1 MMSRQSSTRIIKK
14 LPGDKMPL
22 WSRINARA
30 ARFVGVYLVLWAA
43 ADAYLAANGAD
54 WTLPAVLLGVFG
66 AALPA
71 LSIALTRNAAPPPV
85 IVRRPG
91 VELSA
96 VLGYL
101 LIYAVVFLGWGMS
114 ATRAV
119 VPAGREQE
127 LLVLAV
133 KLVVHV
139 GLPAALLAA
148 LGAKIAPLFSS
159 GLNRPGFWPPLLVLG
174 AIILALLCVVSP
186 ALSDIQALHA
196 SVATLAWAAPAAFI
210 WLAIEAGLCEEFLF
224 RAVLQTR
231 LAAVL
236 KTQTGAVVIGALLFA
251 LAHAPGLYLRG
262 KPGVDGYSTDP
273 LQVVAF
279 TVAMLSPIALLFGT
293 LWARTRSLLLIVLL
307 HATVDVLPN
316 LPEFV
321 RTWAR

>member
-1 MMSRQSSTRIIKK
+1 M
-14 LPGDKMPL
+14 LL
-22 WSRINARA
+22 WPRINARA
-30 ARFVGVYLVLWAA
+30 VRFVALYLVLWATA
-43 ADAYLAANGAD
+43 ASYLAVKGAD
-54 WTLPAVLLGVFG
+54 WILPAVLLGVFG
-66 AALPA
+66 AILPA
-71 LSIALTRNAAPPPV
+71 LGIALTRNAAPPPV
-85 IVRRPG
+85 PVRRPR
-91 VELSA
+91 VELTA
-96 VLGYL
+96 VLGFL
-101 LIYAVVFLGWGMS
+101 VIYAIAFLGWGMS
-114 ATRAV
+114 ATRAA

-139 GLPAALLAA
+139 GAPALLLAA
-148 LGAKIAPLFSS
+148 LGAELAPLFRS
-159 GLNRPGFWPPLLVLG
+159 GLGRPGFWPPLLVLG

-186 ALSDIQALHA
+186 ALREIQALHA

-210 WLAIEAGLCEEFLF
+210 WLAIEAGFCEEFLF

-236 KTQTGAVVIGALLFA
+236 KTETGAVVIGALLFA

-273 LQVVAF
+273 FQVIAF
-279 TVAMLSPIALLFGT
+279 TVALLSPIALLFGT

-321 RTWAR
+321 RTWAH